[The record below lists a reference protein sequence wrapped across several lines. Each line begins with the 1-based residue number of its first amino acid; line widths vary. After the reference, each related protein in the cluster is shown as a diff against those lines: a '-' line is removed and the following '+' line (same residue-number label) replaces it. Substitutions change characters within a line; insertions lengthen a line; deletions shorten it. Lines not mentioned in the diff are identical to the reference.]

1 MKKLLWHKRTERPKF
16 NEIVTI
22 IFFTNDD
29 EIRIADFAE
38 GQDWKIFCMER
49 GIKKW
54 CYISELKQDNIF
66 LDDEEEKKIQFEGK
80 DIEFVRYTGKFP
92 NLCRGTL
99 FVRIDGMMVSFN
111 DAQRSMYPGITYP
124 AFWES
129 GGSFDNDWNPIQK
142 PWKLVN
148 KRAQKRFPEEI
159 RKLLPELLKI
169 FNEKVPYG
177 CCGGCA

>member
-1 MKKLLWHKRTERPKF
+1 MKKMLWHKKSERPKF
-16 NEIVTI
+16 NEIVVI

-29 EIRIADFAE
+29 EIRIADFVE
-38 GQDWKIFCMER
+38 GWDWKIFCIER
-49 GIKKW
+49 NIKKW
-54 CYISELKQDNIF
+54 CYISELKQDNVF
-66 LDDEEEKKIQFEGK
+66 LDKIQFEGK
-80 DIEFVRYTGKFP
+80 SIEFVRYTGKFP

-99 FVRIDGMMVSFN
+99 LVRIDGTMVSFS
-111 DAQRSMYPGITYP
+111 DAYLSMYP

-148 KRAQKRFPEEI
+148 KRGRMQFPEEI

-169 FNEKVPYG
+169 FNKNVPHG